1 MLLALRLFIV
11 LLFFGSTVWFGYAT
25 YRDYSML
32 MLDAVETEE
41 PESKKKAEMETRAQ
55 KAVQG
60 KGESEEDSG
69 IDIPGVMDEEEELLR
84 GIRQN
89 QTVNRH
95 YVRVIGNGIAF
106 AVLLVISGFGFAH
119 HAGDFLRFDL
129 GKKIET
135 VEEITDDRELYEKAE
150 YMVLK
155 GKHLEG
161 IELLRKVLELDPNH
175 FEAQLRIAEIYDKN
189 LENYQVAVGEY
200 ELALKHEFNPER
212 WSWAAVRLCNL
223 YSGKMGD
230 TNRAVRLMREL
241 VEKHPHTGGAAKV
254 RKRLAMVDAH
264 ISARRG

>member
-11 LLFFGSTVWFGYAT
+11 LLFLGSTVWFGYAT

-32 MLDAVETEE
+32 MLDAVGEDE
-41 PESKKKAEMETRAQ
+41 PESRKKAEAETRAQ

-60 KGESEEDSG
+60 KDESEEDNVISL
-69 IDIPGVMDEEEELLR
+69 PGALDEEEELLR

-89 QTVNRH
+89 RKVNRH
-95 YVRVIGNGIAF
+95 YIRVIGNGIAF
-106 AVLLVISGFGFAH
+106 AVLLVVSGFGFAH

-129 GKKIET
+129 GQKVET
-135 VEEITDDRELYEKAE
+135 VEEITSERELYEKAE
-150 YMVLK
+150 YLVLK
-155 GKHLEG
+155 GKHLEA
-161 IELLRKVLELDPNH
+161 IELLRKVLEMDPNH
-175 FEAQLRIAEIYDKN
+175 FEAQLRIAEIYDRN

-200 ELALKHEFNPER
+200 ELALKHDFNPER

-230 TNRAVRLMREL
+230 TNRAIRLMREIAD
-241 VEKHPHTGGAAKV
+241 KYPHTGGAAKV

-264 ISARRG
+264 LAARKG